1 MFKHVLCNQDLG
13 RFRLFRLFAFLLLVE
28 TFVGAVGLTDASA
41 PQLLEIVFGFL
52 LRSSLYVLTL
62 FLLAFDRATS
72 GSALIKAFLIGSLV
86 PQCLRALTIVWD
98 YDALNYAS
106 VLLEC
111 LLVASR
117 AIALNSSLV
126 GGSSPIFAASASLL
140 LSILVY

>member
-1 MFKHVLCNQDLG
+1 M
-13 RFRLFRLFAFLLLVE
+13 
-28 TFVGAVGLTDASA
+28 GAVGLTDASA

-52 LRSSLYVLTL
+52 LRSSLYMLTL
-62 FLLAFDRATS
+62 FLLAFDRARS

-126 GGSSPIFAASASLL
+126 GGSSPIFAASVSLL